1 MMCAETFALSG
12 PGARAYTSAAGEAA
26 GSILLSVDDGRYQVM
41 LQVCRAN
48 FNHAFERPQPRNKHT
63 QLLHLP

>member
-12 PGARAYTSAAGEAA
+12 PGARAYTSAPGEPA
-26 GSILLSVDDGRYQVM
+26 GSILLSVDDGRYQV
-41 LQVCRAN
+41 LLPGRRAN
-48 FNHAFERPQPRNKHT
+48 LNHASERPQPRNKQT